1 MIKIGLKLFL
11 HALKI
16 YPKTG
21 LKIIYA
27 FGLNAGSLAM
37 NINPLIF
44 LGGG

>member
-27 FGLNAGSLAM
+27 FGLNAGSLEM
-37 NINPLIF
+37 NMKLLIF
-44 LGGG
+44 LEGG